1 MKQSIEQKFLQ
12 RLKRAVKQSTEQGY
26 TLKLAKILIWTIVI
40 CILSPILSVLF
51 LIVSWGMVLI
61 ALVSAFFKVIEEMYR
76 TF

>member
-51 LIVSWGMVLI
+51 LIVSWGMVVVAI
-61 ALVSAFFKVIEEMYR
+61 VSAFFKTIGEMYD

>member
-12 RLKRAVKQSTEQGY
+12 RLKRAIKQSTEQGY

-51 LIVSWGMVLI
+51 LIVSWGMVVVAI
-61 ALVSAFFKVIEEMYR
+61 VSAFFKTIGEMYD